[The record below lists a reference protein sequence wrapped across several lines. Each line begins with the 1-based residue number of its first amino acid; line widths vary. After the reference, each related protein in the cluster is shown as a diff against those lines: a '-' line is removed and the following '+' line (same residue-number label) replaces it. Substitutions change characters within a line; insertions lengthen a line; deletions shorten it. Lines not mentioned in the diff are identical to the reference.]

1 MARRKIKLV
10 TKVKIMREN
19 LRLLDAKAISR
30 KYGVSER
37 TAYNWYQRVLD
48 ALPDILADVSPGP
61 KPNDQDKSVPP
72 F

>member
-1 MARRKIKLV
+1 MARRKIKLI

-37 TAYNWYQRVLD
+37 TAYNWYQRVLIVLKG
-48 ALPDILADVSPGP
+48 ATTTLQHLRP
-61 KPNDQDKSVPP
+61 KWH
-72 F
+72 